1 MFMNTPLI
9 QALALVGFCLSA
21 TVTAAPTHDFLI
33 VPGRSIG
40 RTALG
45 PNGAAELKLLPSPA
59 AQDNGMN
66 QHYRVWVSHKEG
78 RTDTLFTHDTNN
90 GVFDNVKPT
99 DGVTLDSIRITS
111 PQFHT
116 QSGLSTRSTLAEI
129 RRRFPH
135 VHDDHFHP
143 QLYIDARHGIAFEFA
158 PLIKRT
164 SHCIAISVFP
174 AGSDIAE
181 TTQSQ
186 VDGLLKDAPS
196 VSR

>member
-1 MFMNTPLI
+1 MNPFLTCLV
-9 QALALVGFCLSA
+9 LAGLCLSA
-21 TVTAAPTHDFLI
+21 PAGTALADNFLI

-45 PNGAAELKLLPSPA
+45 RNGLAELKRLPPPD

-66 QHYRVWVSHKEG
+66 QHYSVWVSHKAG

-99 DGVTLDSIRITS
+99 NGVTIDTIRITS
-111 PQFHT
+111 RQFHT
-116 QSGLSTRSTLAEI
+116 RNGISTASTLAQV

-135 VHDDHFHP
+135 AHADRFNP
-143 QLYIDARHGIAFEFA
+143 QVYTDAQRGIVFEFTR
-158 PLIKRT
+158 PLSSASR
-164 SHCIAISVFP
+164 CLAISVSP
-174 AGSDIAE
+174 PGADIAE

-186 VDGLLKDAPS
+186 VSGLLKD
-196 VSR
+196 VRVD